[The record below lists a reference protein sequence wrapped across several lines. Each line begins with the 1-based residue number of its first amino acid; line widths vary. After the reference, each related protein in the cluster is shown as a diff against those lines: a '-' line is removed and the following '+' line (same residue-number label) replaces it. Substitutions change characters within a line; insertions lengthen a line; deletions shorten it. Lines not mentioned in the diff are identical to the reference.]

1 MMCVN
6 DTLPPRARARWL
18 LITILL
24 SMSSLTGT
32 ERTLVAVGTVRLASM
47 FCAVRPGAPRSTV
60 SDGSSLAADWAGFS
74 GSFGTGRAA
83 GGWVGLAS
91 ERPPAVG
98 DALPDGFAGAGLASV
113 GALAA
118 AFSGA
123 AGLAPLRGPSMVEAS
138 VPGDLFAK
146 KSHQTLSTL
155 FGSRWYCSYISST
168 SHSLAPKS
176 ASGSSADWLPAD
188 CPADAAP
195 FEDSATA

>member
-18 LITILL
+18 LITIRL

-47 FCAVRPGAPRSTV
+47 FCAVRAGAPRSTV

-98 DALPDGFAGAGLASV
+98 DAFPVGFAGDGFAAAGLASV

-123 AGLAPLRGPSMVEAS
+123 AGLAPL
-138 VPGDLFAK
+138 
-146 KSHQTLSTL
+146 
-155 FGSRWYCSYISST
+155 
-168 SHSLAPKS
+168 
-176 ASGSSADWLPAD
+176 
-188 CPADAAP
+188 
-195 FEDSATA
+195 

>member
-18 LITILL
+18 LITIRL

-32 ERTLVAVGTVRLASM
+32 ERTL
-47 FCAVRPGAPRSTV
+47 
-60 SDGSSLAADWAGFS
+60 AAEWAGFS

-98 DALPDGFAGAGLASV
+98 DAFPVGFAGDSFAGAGFASV

-155 FGSRWYCSYISST
+155 FGSCWYCSYISST